1 MRKTIKR
8 MNDRVLGEVGLFLL
22 AILANIGNMSKL
34 PNSIEDMTMKTISSV
49 EVQNRFGSIANIVK
63 SGEPV
68 AVTQYGTPTMM
79 ILPYSLSTEALRDYN
94 ARKLVEFM
102 DVMPSANADAPNL
115 TLEQL
120 NKLVHE
126 LRP

>member
-1 MRKTIKR
+1 
-8 MNDRVLGEVGLFLL
+8 
-22 AILANIGNMSKL
+22 
-34 PNSIEDMTMKTISSV
+34 MKTLSSV

-79 ILPYSLSTEALRDYN
+79 ILPYSLATEALRDYN
-94 ARKLVEFM
+94 ARKLVQFM
-102 DVMPSANADAPNL
+102 DAMPPASNDAPNL
-115 TLEQL
+115 TPEQI
-120 NKLVHE
+120 NALVHE

>member
-1 MRKTIKR
+1 M
-8 MNDRVLGEVGLFLL
+8 L
-22 AILANIGNMSKL
+22 AILANMDYVSTL
-34 PNSIEDMTMKTISSV
+34 PNPIEDMSMKTRSSV

-68 AVTQYGTPTMM
+68 TVTQYGTPTMM
-79 ILPYSLSTEALRDYN
+79 ILPYSLATEALRGYN

>member
-1 MRKTIKR
+1 MGRPPH
-8 MNDRVLGEVGLFLL
+8 LL
-22 AILANIGNMSKL
+22 AILDNMDNMDNMSML
-34 PNSIEDMTMKTISSV
+34 PNSIEEMTMKTLSSV

-79 ILPYSLSTEALRDYN
+79 ILPYSLATDALRDYN
-94 ARKLVEFM
+94 ARKLVQLM
-102 DVMPSANADAPNL
+102 DAMPSANADAPNL
-115 TLEQL
+115 TLDQL

>member
-1 MRKTIKR
+1 MTG
-8 MNDRVLGEVGLFLL
+8 LGEVGLFLL
-22 AILANIGNMSKL
+22 AILANIDNMSML
-34 PNSIEDMTMKTISSV
+34 PNSIEDMTMKTRSSV

-79 ILPYSLSTEALRDYN
+79 ILPYSLATEALRDYN

>member
-1 MRKTIKR
+1 MTG
-8 MNDRVLGEVGLFLL
+8 LGEGGLFLL
-22 AILANIGNMSKL
+22 AILANMDNMSML
-34 PNSIEDMTMKTISSV
+34 PNPIQDMTMKTLSSV

-68 AVTQYGTPTMM
+68 TVTQYGTPTMM
-79 ILPYSLSTEALRDYN
+79 ILPYSLATEALRDYK
-94 ARKLVEFM
+94 ARKLVQFM
-102 DVMPSANADAPNL
+102 DAMPTANADAPNL

>member
-1 MRKTIKR
+1 
-8 MNDRVLGEVGLFLL
+8 V
-22 AILANIGNMSKL
+22 
-34 PNSIEDMTMKTISSV
+34 KTISSV

-79 ILPYSLSTEALRDYN
+79 ILPYAMASEALRDYN
-94 ARKLVEFM
+94 ARKLAQFM
-102 DVMPSANADAPNL
+102 DSMPQANPTAPELSAEQINA
-115 TLEQL
+115 
-120 NKLVHE
+120 LVHE

>member
-1 MRKTIKR
+1 LT
-8 MNDRVLGEVGLFLL
+8 L
-22 AILANIGNMSKL
+22 
-34 PNSIEDMTMKTISSV
+34 KTISSV

-79 ILPYSLSTEALRDYN
+79 ILPYAMATEALRDYK
-94 ARKLVEFM
+94 ARQLLKFM
-102 DVMPSANADAPNL
+102 DAMPSAHADAPNL
-115 TLEQL
+115 TIEQL
-120 NKLVHE
+120 NELVHE

>member
-1 MRKTIKR
+1 M
-8 MNDRVLGEVGLFLL
+8 L
-22 AILANIGNMSKL
+22 AILATMDYVSTL
-34 PNSIEDMTMKTISSV
+34 PNPIEDMTMKTRSSV
-49 EVQNRFGSIANIVK
+49 EVRNRVGSIANIVK

-79 ILPYSLSTEALRDYN
+79 ILPYSLATEALRDYN

-120 NKLVHE
+120 NKLVLE

>member
-1 MRKTIKR
+1 M
-8 MNDRVLGEVGLFLL
+8 L
-22 AILANIGNMSKL
+22 AILATMDYVSTL
-34 PNSIEDMTMKTISSV
+34 PNPIEDMTMKTRSSV
-49 EVQNRFGSIANIVK
+49 EVRNRFGSIANIVK

-79 ILPYSLSTEALRDYN
+79 ILPYSLATEVLRDYN
-94 ARKLVEFM
+94 ARKLVQFM